1 MTTKTVALA
10 TLAAT
15 QLMVILDGTV
25 VTVAL
30 PAIRDDLGFGDTSLA
45 WVVNGFLLAFALVL
59 LPAGRAGDV
68 FGTRPV
74 FLTGLSIFT
83 LGSAW
88 CGLAWDPVSLVL
100 ARFVQGLG
108 GGIASAVVLGMIAGL
123 YPESRD
129 RLRAFAVL
137 AFIGSVGASVG
148 TVLGGVLTE
157 VASWRWAFLINVP
170 IGIIALVVALRA
182 VEGTPPSGVKGGLLP
197 RGLFAEHRFAL
208 ANLILLTLT
217 FAGFTFQFVTT
228 LYLQDALGL
237 GALATGLAFLP
248 VSGVIAFA
256 SLGFSAALA
265 ERFGSERILT
275 AGLLAFVAGMLYL
288 VRLPETGSYLLDVL
302 PGAVVMGLGFGLAMP
317 QVTALAMGALAPEHA
332 GVGSG
337 LTTTTQQAGGFLG
350 TLIAAGLVTTS
361 GYAAGYVAAAI
372 ALILG
377 TAVAAYLLVNAGR
390 ARAPKGTERVP
401 EEAARL

>member
-83 LGSAW
+83 LASAW
-88 CGLAWDPVSLVL
+88 CGLAWDPASLVL

-123 YPESRD
+123 YAEPRE

-148 TVLGGVLTE
+148 TVLGGLLTE
-157 VASWRWAFLINVP
+157 VASWRWAFLINLP

-182 VEGTPPSGVKGGLLP
+182 VAGTPPTGAKGGLLP
-197 RGLFAEHRFAL
+197 RALFAEHRFVL
-208 ANLILLTLT
+208 GNLLLLSLT
-217 FAGFTFQFVTT
+217 FGGFTFQFVTT
-228 LYLQDALGL
+228 LYLQDILGF
-237 GALATGLAFLP
+237 GALTTGLAFLP
-248 VSGVIAFA
+248 VSAVIAVA

-265 ERFGSERILT
+265 GRFGSERVMLVGVLGF
-275 AGLLAFVAGMLYL
+275 AAGMLYL
-288 VRLPETGSYLLDVL
+288 VRIPDSGSFVLDVL
-302 PGAVVMGLGFGLAMP
+302 PGTVVMGLGFGIAMP
-317 QVTALAMGALAPEHA
+317 QATALVMGALAPELS
-332 GVGSG
+332 GIGSG

-350 TLIAAGLVTTS
+350 TLIAAGLVATV
-361 GYAAGYVAAAI
+361 GYHAAYASAAI
-372 ALILG
+372 ALALG
-377 TAVAAYLLVNAGR
+377 AAVAAYLLVK
-390 ARAPKGTERVP
+390 APRGHDPKVTEHVV
-401 EEAARL
+401 EEAATI

>member
-30 PAIRDDLGFGDTSLA
+30 PAIRDDLGFGDTALA
-45 WVVNGFLLAFALVL
+45 GVVNGFLLAFALVL

-74 FLTGLSIFT
+74 FLAGLSIFT
-83 LGSAW
+83 LASAW

-123 YPESRD
+123 YAESRD

-170 IGIIALVVALRA
+170 IGIVALVVALRA
-182 VEGTPPSGVKGGLLP
+182 VEGTPPSGARGGLLP

-248 VSGVIAFA
+248 VSAVIAVA

-265 ERFGSERILT
+265 DRFGSERILV
-275 AGLLAFVAGMLYL
+275 AGLLGFVAGMLYL
-288 VRLPETGSYLLDVL
+288 VRLPEAGSYLVDVL

-317 QVTALAMGALAPEHA
+317 QVTALAMGALAPAYA
-332 GVGSG
+332 GIGSG

-361 GYAAGYVAAAI
+361 GYATAYVAAAV
-372 ALILG
+372 AL
-377 TAVAAYLLVNAGR
+377 AVGAVVATYLLVNAGR
-390 ARAPKGTERVP
+390 ARTPKGTERVP
-401 EEAARL
+401 EEARF

>member
-30 PAIRDDLGFGDTSLA
+30 PAIRDDLGFGDAALS

-59 LPAGRAGDV
+59 LPAGRAGDA

-74 FLTGLSIFT
+74 FLAGLSIFT
-83 LGSAW
+83 LASAW

-123 YPESRD
+123 YAESRD

-137 AFIGSVGASVG
+137 AFVGSIGASVG

-170 IGIIALVVALRA
+170 LGIIALVVALRA
-182 VEGTPPSGVKGGLLP
+182 VEGTQPTGARGGLLP

-208 ANLILLTLT
+208 ANLVLLTLT

-228 LYLQDALGL
+228 LYLQDVLGF

-248 VSGVIAFA
+248 VSVVIAVA
-256 SLGFSAALA
+256 TLGFSATLA
-265 ERFGSERILT
+265 ERFGSEHILV
-275 AGLLAFVAGMLYL
+275 AGMLAFVAGTLYL
-288 VRLPETGSYLLDVL
+288 VRLPGSGGFPFDVL

-317 QVTALAMGALAPEHA
+317 QVTALAMSALAPEHA
-332 GVGSG
+332 GIGSG
-337 LTTTTQQAGGFLG
+337 LTTTTQQVGGFLG
-350 TLIAAGLVTTS
+350 TLIAAGLVTTV
-361 GYAAGYVAAAI
+361 GYGAAYASASVALA
-372 ALILG
+372 G
-377 TAVAAYLLVNAGR
+377 GAVIAAYLLLNAAR
-390 ARAPKGTERVP
+390 ARDPKATERVP
-401 EEAARL
+401 DEAARL

>member
-30 PAIRDDLGFGDTSLA
+30 PAIRDDLGFGGASLS

-59 LPAGRAGDV
+59 LPAGRAGDA

-74 FLTGLSIFT
+74 FLAGLGVFT
-83 LGSAW
+83 LASAW
-88 CGLAWDPVSLVL
+88 CGIAWDPVALVL

-123 YPESRD
+123 YTESGE
-129 RLRAFAVL
+129 RLRAFALL
-137 AFIGSVGASVG
+137 AFVGSVGASVG

-157 VASWRWAFLINVP
+157 AASWRWAFLINVP
-170 IGIIALVVALRA
+170 FGIVALVAALRA
-182 VEGTPPSGVKGGLLP
+182 VEGTPPTGATGGLLP
-197 RGLFAEHRFAL
+197 RGLFARPRFAL

-217 FAGFTFQFVTT
+217 FGGFTFQFVTT
-228 LYLQDALGL
+228 LYLQDVLGL

-248 VSGVIAFA
+248 VSGVIAVA
-256 SLGFSAALA
+256 TLGFSAMLA
-265 ERFGSERILT
+265 ERFGSERVLL
-275 AGLLAFVAGMLYL
+275 AGVLAFVAGMLYL
-288 VRLPETGSYLLDVL
+288 TRLPGSGGYLLDVL
-302 PGAVVMGLGFGLAMP
+302 PGALVMGIGFGLAMP
-317 QVTALAMGALAPEHA
+317 QVTASAMSALAPDHA
-332 GVGSG
+332 GIGSG

-350 TLIAAGLVTTS
+350 TLIAAGLVTS
-361 GYAAGYVAAAI
+361 VGFGAAYVAAAI
-372 ALILG
+372 ALAGGAAI
-377 TAVAAYLLVNAGR
+377 AVYLLVDAAR
-390 ARAPKGTERVP
+390 ARDPKVSERVP
-401 EEAARL
+401 DEPARF

>member
-59 LPAGRAGDV
+59 LPAGRAGDA

-74 FLTGLSIFT
+74 FLAGLSIFT
-83 LGSAW
+83 LASAW
-88 CGLAWDPVSLVL
+88 CGIAWDPISLVG

-123 YPESRD
+123 YTEARD

-137 AFIGSVGASVG
+137 AFVGSIGASVG

-170 IGIIALVVALRA
+170 LGIIALIVALRA
-182 VEGTPPSGVKGGLLP
+182 VEGTPPTGAQGGLLP
-197 RGLFAEHRFAL
+197 RGLFAQRRFAL
-208 ANLILLTLT
+208 GNLILLTLT
-217 FAGFTFQFVTT
+217 FGGFTFQFVTT
-228 LYLQDALGL
+228 LYLQDVLGF

-248 VSGVIAFA
+248 VSAVIAVA

-265 ERFGSERILT
+265 ERFGSERILI
-275 AGLLAFVAGMLYL
+275 AGVLAFVAGMVYL
-288 VRLPETGSYLLDVL
+288 VRLPEAGSFLLDVL

-317 QVTALAMGALAPEHA
+317 QVTALAMGALAPEYA
-332 GVGSG
+332 GIGSG
-337 LTTTTQQAGGFLG
+337 LTTTTQQLGGFIG

-361 GYAAGYVAAAI
+361 GYGTAYAAAAI
-372 ALILG
+372 ALG
-377 TAVAAYLLVNAGR
+377 AGAAVAAYLLVDAAR
-390 ARAPKGTERVP
+390 ARDPKVAERVP
-401 EEAARL
+401 DEAARL